1 MRWVFSPSFSFPGP
15 LGLIVAAA
23 LFVLTHHSS
32 AVFGAWCSLCCCSLS
47 LRVHGATRP
56 SLYWLLSTAFSSVFE
71 SFCVFV
77 VRHIVSCDQP
87 TQRPREV
94 QNACFL
100 SSDRKRTEARRGY
113 LRHLSALRGCIPTA
127 SGICLTVLPVTK
139 FVRHAVRAIVCTAIV
154 APCKVT
160 VALVSPVAKVF
171 VASCTESYFVFTIHI
186 LAFIVVT
193 TATVSASA
201 RTAVGHSP
209 GDHIIPRLPAIITYD
224 AAADHAGIR
233 LNLA

>member
-1 MRWVFSPSFSFPGP
+1 MF
-15 LGLIVAAA
+15 L
-23 LFVLTHHSS
+23 
-32 AVFGAWCSLCCCSLS
+32 
-47 LRVHGATRP
+47 
-56 SLYWLLSTAFSSVFE
+56 SSV
-71 SFCVFV
+71 
-77 VRHIVSCDQP
+77 IVSCDQP